1 MMRESLRHWGTV
13 LFAVSLG
20 AAVLTGCGS
29 DEPDTVEATFTMPR
43 TYEQLDLASPEATVD
58 EFISAFVRRDYVT
71 AALILHPDTQR
82 TMAAAI
88 AAGDLSGLVT
98 SGLEAAVVARI
109 AVEQGGD
116 HVLEAGRVFE
126 IAMEEAMANGGF
138 HVDLASGADGLT
150 LRSSDQFT
158 AVVDG
163 ILATNGNDVVFELA
177 PTTDGR
183 WRIRSVRLANG
194 LPSQIPFSG
203 TPSVMAPERRIE
215 STDVW
220 RSTLPNSDPQELLQT
235 VAALI
240 GSGDHV
246 SLYLL
251 LDTTAQQAVVDRLA
265 SEPDPNHGLVAS
277 RLDAR
282 LDTVG
287 FAVDL
292 AGLGAVPSDIMTTSL
307 QVGPGEALTF
317 LVPLGD
323 DGLDV
328 TLSRDSTGGWRLRRM
343 VPIGDITAPSPFVI
357 G

>member
-1 MMRESLRHWGTV
+1 
-13 LFAVSLG
+13 
-20 AAVLTGCGS
+20 
-29 DEPDTVEATFTMPR
+29 
-43 TYEQLDLASPEATVD
+43 
-58 EFISAFVRRDYVT
+58 
-71 AALILHPDTQR
+71 
-82 TMAAAI
+82 
-88 AAGDLSGLVT
+88 
-98 SGLEAAVVARI
+98 
-109 AVEQGGD
+109 
-116 HVLEAGRVFE
+116 
-126 IAMEEAMANGGF
+126 
-138 HVDLASGADGLT
+138 
-150 LRSSDQFT
+150 
-158 AVVDG
+158 
-163 ILATNGNDVVFELA
+163 
-177 PTTDGR
+177 
-183 WRIRSVRLANG
+183 
-194 LPSQIPFSG
+194 
-203 TPSVMAPERRIE
+203 MAPERRIE

-251 LDTTAQQAVVDRLA
+251 LDATAQQAVVDRLA
-265 SEPDPNHGLVAS
+265 SGPDPNHGLVAS

-282 LDTVG
+282 LDMVG